1 MTATLTRG
9 ASHHAR
15 AVCSAKMISASLRNT
30 FLVLL
35 LLLAALATWLTTGPG
50 TEQRVEPAGT
60 TPEHT
65 QDHDEGEARA
75 GSAPN
80 TAPTL
85 SVEMT
90 AYTSEAAQ
98 TDATP
103 ALTASGA
110 VAGPGTAAASRDLL
124 ERLPYGSQV
133 EVLSVSGEGCG
144 GWVPETPL
152 TVADTMHP
160 RIRNHLDVW
169 LETTEQ
175 AINWG
180 RCRAEVRVVE
190 SNGDEQ

>member
-1 MTATLTRG
+1 MRG
-9 ASHHAR
+9 R
-15 AVCSAKMISASLRNT
+15 AVCSAKMVLASLRNT

-35 LLLAALATWLTTGPG
+35 LSLAALATWLTSESGA
-50 TEQRVEPAGT
+50 ERVVEP
-60 TPEHT
+60 EHA
-65 QDHDEGEARA
+65 HNRGEGGARA
-75 GSAPN
+75 GSAAN

-85 SVEMT
+85 SVEIT

-103 ALTASGA
+103 ALTASGS

-124 ERLPYGSQV
+124 EHLPYGSQV
-133 EVLSVSGEGCG
+133 EVVSVSGEGCG

-190 SNGDEQ
+190 SNKR